1 MTRSRSTCMFK
12 CLGAD
17 DDSSFVLNH
26 YCGDVPI
33 ELMPN
38 ALSLIQ
44 QPSPS
49 LSRDVEVSPRPLSNI
64 YEFVKTMKM
73 PLLYQNGKAPRR
85 SAESGHE
92 LEDA

>member
-1 MTRSRSTCMFK
+1 MVVLFLFMYWWAEIQLCLRSITYF
-12 CLGAD
+12 
-17 DDSSFVLNH
+17 LN
-26 YCGDVPI
+26 
-33 ELMPN
+33 
-38 ALSLIQ
+38 
-44 QPSPS
+44 
-49 LSRDVEVSPRPLSNI
+49 PRPLSNI